1 MPVFK
6 GSIQDQISKG
16 QMSQAE
22 INTLDKWKNENLASM
37 QWINDD
43 FEKEYIKIY
52 HTSMS
57 IDEFKEKWLE

>member
-1 MPVFK
+1 MLK
-6 GSIQDQISKG
+6 DSIQDQISKG

-22 INTLDKWKNENLASM
+22 INALDKWKNENLASM

-52 HTSMS
+52 
-57 IDEFKEKWLE
+57 IIQV